1 MSKKKSKKEDVVV
14 EERPEMD
21 VQGNST
27 ENDVENAENN
37 ETENTLEENI
47 EQLQKEIKDQKEKLI
62 HKFTINLNSYEKEFL
77 DNLVDET
84 GASISKYL
92 RKKLIE
98 AGAFGKK

>member
-1 MSKKKSKKEDVVV
+1 MTKMDLSMFSKENKQILKKKAIINNDNVSINKSDKPNKLGVG
-14 EERPEMD
+14 RP
-21 VQGNST
+21 
-27 ENDVENAENN
+27 
-37 ETENTLEENI
+37 
-47 EQLQKEIKDQKEKLI
+47 EIKDSKEKLI

-98 AGAFGKK
+98 AAAFK

>member
-1 MSKKKSKKEDVVV
+1 MDLSMFSKENKQILKKKTVVNNNISVNNSSKSGAG
-14 EERPEMD
+14 RP
-21 VQGNST
+21 
-27 ENDVENAENN
+27 
-37 ETENTLEENI
+37 
-47 EQLQKEIKDQKEKLI
+47 EIKDQKEKLI